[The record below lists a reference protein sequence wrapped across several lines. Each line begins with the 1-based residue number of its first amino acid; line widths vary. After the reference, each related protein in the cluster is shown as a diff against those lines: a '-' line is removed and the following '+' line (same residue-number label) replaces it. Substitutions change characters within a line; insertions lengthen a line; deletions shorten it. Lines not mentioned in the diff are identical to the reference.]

1 MEGFGVSWRP
11 LFSRTQPLAIADVG
25 LPGRGSCG
33 LLILVLLFIFFPSAS
48 FPTQRFS
55 SSNAAT
61 PPRQSELSAVSS
73 DRYFEFHSGF
83 WINLHL
89 FLYEEAVTRKGGRDV
104 GREAEFT
111 ADSTISAGLSGDE
124 KTKWDAAIAY
134 YQANLIPLDLIT
146 NDKMR
151 NIKNTLEG
159 LEDAPAVSRAH
170 LDPGLI
176 RVLDNAAPI
185 YRDHWWTAH
194 DKSNRDWIAA
204 VTPLA
209 DQNGG
214 QLTQELST
222 AFETPWPDTPI
233 RVDVVA
239 YANSSGAF
247 TTLHPD
253 RITISSKDPA
263 NQKLTAL
270 EALFHEGS
278 HTMDEKVGNLV
289 FGYFA
294 SHKKTAP
301 PDLLHALLY
310 FTSGY
315 LVKQIYPDYISY
327 ADGVGLWQQVTW
339 TGYQAALVKD
349 WQPHLEG
356 KSTATA
362 ALSQLVADVIAA
374 SK

>member
-1 MEGFGVSWRP
+1 MEGFGVFWRFLCFRRQSLATANAKRP
-11 LFSRTQPLAIADVG
+11 GCGSCWLLVLTLQFILFPLA
-25 LPGRGSCG
+25 
-33 LLILVLLFIFFPSAS
+33 
-48 FPTQRFS
+48 S
-55 SSNAAT
+55 SSSQSFSGTNAGAAA
-61 PPRQSELSAVSS
+61 RQSELSAVSS

-89 FLYEEAVTRKGGRDV
+89 FLYEEAVTRKGGRDI

-134 YQANLIPLDLIT
+134 YQANLIPLDLLT

-159 LEDAPAVSRAH
+159 LENAPSVSRAH

-176 RVLDNAAPI
+176 RVLDNVAPT
-185 YRDHWWTAH
+185 YREHWWTAH
-194 DKSNRDWIAA
+194 DKANRDWIAA

-209 DQNGG
+209 DQNGE
-214 QLTQELST
+214 QLTQKLAT
-222 AFETPWPDTPI
+222 AFETTWPEAPI

-247 TTLHPD
+247 TTLRPD

-270 EALFHEGS
+270 EALFHEAS
-278 HTMDEKVGNLV
+278 HTMDEKVGNLI

-327 ADGVGLWQQVTW
+327 ADGVGLWKQVTW
-339 TGYQAALVKD
+339 TGYQAALMKD
-349 WQPHLEG
+349 WQSHLEG
-356 KSTATA
+356 KTTASA
-362 ALSQLVADVIAA
+362 ALSQLVTDAIAA

>member
-1 MEGFGVSWRP
+1 MFWGSVLFRRAQLLASNCESLFGRASLVCTIALASVVLFPFAIFAAPRSSGVNGRP
-11 LFSRTQPLAIADVG
+11 
-25 LPGRGSCG
+25 
-33 LLILVLLFIFFPSAS
+33 
-48 FPTQRFS
+48 
-55 SSNAAT
+55 AA
-61 PPRQSELSAVSS
+61 RQSEMSAVSS

-89 FLYEEAVTRKGGRDV
+89 FLFEEALTRKGARDI

-124 KTKWDAAIAY
+124 ETKWDSAIAY
-134 YQANLIPLDLIT
+134 YQANLIPLDLLT

-159 LEDAPAVSRAH
+159 LENASSVSRAH

-185 YRDHWWTAH
+185 YREHWWAVH
-194 DKSNRDWIAA
+194 DKANRDWIAA

-209 DQNGG
+209 DQNGE
-214 QLTQELST
+214 QLSQELVA
-222 AFETPWPDTPI
+222 AFETPWPDGPL

-239 YANSSGAF
+239 YANSSGAY
-247 TTLHPD
+247 TTLHPI
-253 RITISSKDPA
+253 RITISSQDPA

-270 EALFHEGS
+270 EALFHEAS
-278 HTMDEKVGNLV
+278 HTMDQKVGNLI
-289 FGYFA
+289 FGYFSA
-294 SHKKTAP
+294 HKKSAP

-315 LVKQIYPDYISY
+315 FVKQNYPDYITY
-327 ADGVGLWQQVTW
+327 ADGAALWQQTRW
-339 TGYQAALVKD
+339 AAFEAALVKD

-356 KSTATA
+356 KTTATA
-362 ALSQLVADVIAA
+362 ALSQLAGDVIAA
-374 SK
+374 SR

>member
-1 MEGFGVSWRP
+1 MERACFARIVALASLV
-11 LFSRTQPLAIADVG
+11 LFPLASFAAPG
-25 LPGRGSCG
+25 LSG
-33 LLILVLLFIFFPSAS
+33 V
-48 FPTQRFS
+48 
-55 SSNAAT
+55 NAKPAA
-61 PPRQSELSAVSS
+61 RQSEMSAVSS

-89 FLYEEAVTRKGGRDV
+89 FLFEEALTRKGARDV

-134 YQANLIPLDLIT
+134 YQANLISLDLLT

-159 LEDAPAVSRAH
+159 LENASSLSRAH

-176 RVLDNAAPI
+176 RVLDNAATI
-185 YRDHWWTAH
+185 YREHWWTAH
-194 DKSNRDWIAA
+194 DKANRDWIAV

-209 DQNGG
+209 DQNGP
-214 QLTQELST
+214 QLTQELAT
-222 AFETPWPDTPI
+222 AFETPWPDGPI

-239 YANSSGAF
+239 YANSTGAY
-247 TTLHPD
+247 TTLHPI
-253 RITISSKDPA
+253 RITISSEDPS

-270 EALFHEGS
+270 EALFHEAS
-278 HTMDEKVGNLV
+278 HTMDEKVGNLI
-289 FGYFA
+289 FGYFSA
-294 SHKKTAP
+294 HKKTAP

-315 LVKQIYPDYISY
+315 FVKQIYPDYITY
-327 ADGVGLWQQVTW
+327 ADGAALWQQTRW
-339 TGYQAALVKD
+339 AAFEAALVKD

-356 KSTATA
+356 KTTATA
-362 ALSQLVADVIAA
+362 ALSQAVADVIAA
-374 SK
+374 SR